1 MKPIYF
7 ILIAVAISSCGQQ
20 VPPTGGA
27 RDSIP
32 PKLVAAL
39 PEYGAKNF
47 KGNKITL
54 VFDEYITLENPYEK
68 LTYSPIP
75 KSNPNAEGKLKT
87 ITIKLKDT
95 LEENTTYRIDFGEAI
110 KDINENNILK
120 DFSYS
125 FSTGPY
131 LDSAFFTGKVIIAA
145 TGNVDSTMIAV
156 LHRNQDDSAVAKEK
170 PRYYTRL
177 KGDGSFIFSNLQ
189 PGRYNLFA
197 IKDADGGKKYDQ
209 SSELIAFMNSP
220 INIGKDTST
229 VLYAFEEEQEAKP
242 APKSTAKPAA
252 TNKKGEDKRLKLS
265 NNLEGGRQDLLSTL
279 ILTTE
284 HPLKK
289 LDSSKIRFTDKD
301 YKAISG
307 FTLNKDS
314 TGKQLIIQHSW
325 TENTTYNLILEK
337 DFAMDTMDNKFMKT
351 DTIGFTSKK
360 ESDYGSIDIKIAN
373 IDSNLHPILLLMKD
387 SKIFLQQQAKQEKY
401 KIKLFNPGEYQISIL
416 FDINNNGKW
425 DTGNYW
431 KKLQPEKVVARKQTL
446 QIRAN
451 WDNELRID
459 LKDIQ

>member
-1 MKPIYF
+1 MAKPSAFARGFTSLQKKRPRI
-7 ILIAVAISSCGQQ
+7 IRGLLLVWLASVGVALVPVALLGERLERVLRRRRGKGPLEGVGPFVPRVVRGHVARAHQDDGQQ
-20 VPPTGGA
+20 NDKEHEGREGDEGADRRDVVPVGEGL
-27 RDSIP
+27 RIVD
-32 PKLVAAL
+32 VAARHAL
-39 PEYGAKNF
+39 TAEEVLREEGQVRTEEHGPEVQLACPLGEHTARHLGHVEVDAREDAEHGAEAHHIVEVRHDIV
-47 KGNKITL
+47 G
-54 VFDEYITLENPYEK
+54 VV
-68 LTYSPIP
+68 
-75 KSNPNAEGKLKT
+75 
-87 ITIKLKDT
+87 
-95 LEENTTYRIDFGEAI
+95 IDAVHPCLAQHDAG
-110 KDINENNILK
+110 D
-120 DFSYS
+120 
-125 FSTGPY
+125 
-131 LDSAFFTGKVIIAA
+131 A
-145 TGNVDSTMIAV
+145 T
-156 LHRNQDDSAVAKEK
+156 
-170 PRYYTRL
+170 
-177 KGDGSFIFSNLQ
+177 DG
-189 PGRYNLFA
+189 
-197 IKDADGGKKYDQ
+197 
-209 SSELIAFMNSP
+209 
-220 INIGKDTST
+220 
-229 VLYAFEEEQEAKP
+229 EEEQEAKP

-301 YKAISG
+301 FKAITG

-416 FDINNNGKW
+416 FDINNNSKW